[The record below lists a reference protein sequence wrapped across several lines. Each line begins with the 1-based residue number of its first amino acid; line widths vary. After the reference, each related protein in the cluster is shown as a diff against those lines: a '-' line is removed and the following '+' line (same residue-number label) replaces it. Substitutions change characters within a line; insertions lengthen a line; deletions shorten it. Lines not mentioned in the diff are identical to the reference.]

1 MKNKLM
7 SRKFWL
13 VLVILIGTTALLL
26 LNKIESGQW
35 VTVIISIISVYIGGN
50 VIQNVG
56 YNWSRSNYNRNGEDT
71 TKDGAEL

>member
-56 YNWSRSNYNRNGEDT
+56 YNWSRSNYNRNDEDT